1 MEPEKAGHPFSFSRV
16 PSKAAF
22 FFLLFVFPY
31 WLLSLHTFQQWVSRA
46 IAVSLFLTLMIS
58 ATFWY
63 GLSSKTR
70 MIMPGGRLSQPQFDD
85 FRPQMEKR
93 IRIFIVLFGVFA
105 CIVMGIPFARDLIQL
120 SSTREPIRIT
130 ATTVDKSVPLFG
142 LWFLEQSVR
151 ISRPGLEYHLFYSLQ
166 PLLVG
171 QKYEFL
177 ILPRSRVIL
186 EARTPVS

>member
-1 MEPEKAGHPFSFSRV
+1 MPAPTSNKSRFILKASV
-16 PSKAAF
+16 

-31 WLLSLHTFQQWVSRA
+31 WLISLSSPQPWISRA
-46 IAVSLFLTLMIS
+46 IAVSLFLVLMIS

-70 MIMPGGRLSQPQFDD
+70 MIMPGGTLSQPQFDD
-85 FRPQMEKR
+85 MRPQMERR
-93 IRIFIVLFGVFA
+93 IRIFVVLFGVFA
-105 CIVMGIPFARDLIQL
+105 SIVMGIPFARDLIQL
-120 SSTREPIRIT
+120 SATRDPIRIT
-130 ATTVDKSVPLFG
+130 ATAVDKSVPLFG

-166 PLLVG
+166 PLRVG

-186 EARTPVS
+186 DARRVG